1 MEDFPEIADH
11 GMIGD
16 LQSIALVATSGSIDW
31 FCAPRFDS
39 PSVFASLLDRERGGY
54 FRVHAVGDDIRVKQ
68 MYFPDTAV
76 LITRFMSADGVGEV
90 VDFMP
95 VADDPTIATPNRV
108 IGRGIRVVR
117 GEITFRIECRPRFDY
132 GRREHTATVTEHGVR
147 FDAGDFRAAL
157 HGLRPDELDGADVD
171 TTFTLSAG
179 QVRRIAFETDPA
191 GEPRELDEIEGS
203 TKLAE
208 TVAFWRGWLAR
219 GTYRGRWREAVERS
233 AMVLK
238 LLQYAPS
245 GGLVAAPTA
254 ALPEQLGGV
263 RNWDYRFTWIRDS
276 SFSVFS
282 LLALGYTEE
291 AIAFTRWVSDRVV
304 EQAGDASGPLKIM
317 YRIDGSS
324 DLEELTLDA
333 FEGYAGSRPVHVGN
347 GAADQLQLDIYGE
360 ALDAIAIVDRVA
372 PIGHPGWMK
381 LVGILDWLA
390 DNWDQPDE
398 GVWETRGGRKAFTY
412 GRIMC
417 WVAFDRAI
425 RMARER
431 GRPAPLDRWIA
442 ARDAIYEQVFTQ
454 GWNASRGAFTQHPD
468 TEVVDAITLLMPLVG
483 MISPHDPMWTST
495 LEAIGEELVT
505 DSLVYRYNPSAS
517 PDGLPGE
524 EGTFSLCSFFYVM
537 ALTDAGRLDQ
547 AQYAFEKMLTYGNH
561 VGLYAEEINP
571 NGLQLGNFPQAFTH
585 LALIRAALD
594 LDAALDRRA
603 SHPIAPDVEGYAQS
617 IRHAREA
624 MSARAGAP
632 AAGAKAVDAS
642 GGGRP

>member
-16 LQSIALVATSGSIDW
+16 LQSIALVSTDATIDW

-39 PSVFASLLDRERGGY
+39 PSIFASLLDREKGGY
-54 FRVHAVGDDIRVKQ
+54 FRVRAVGDDLRVKQ

-76 LITRFMSADGVGEV
+76 LITRFMSTDGVGEV
-90 VDFMP
+90 IDFMP
-95 VADDPTIATPNRV
+95 VADDPTVATPNRV
-108 IGRGIRVVR
+108 IARGIRVVR
-117 GEITFRIECRPRFDY
+117 GQLTFRVECRPRFDY
-132 GRREHTATVTEHGVR
+132 GRRPHTATLTGHGVR
-147 FDAGDFRAAL
+147 FEAGDMHAAL
-157 HGLRPDELDGADVD
+157 HGLRPDTLDGDDVD
-171 TTFTLSAG
+171 ETITMSAG
-179 QVRRIAFETDPA
+179 EIRRFAFETEPA
-191 GEPRELDEIEGS
+191 GAPRELDEREGS
-203 TKLAE
+203 ARFAE
-208 TVAFWRGWLAR
+208 TVAFWREWLAR

-245 GGLVAAPTA
+245 GALVAAPTA

-276 SFSVFS
+276 SFSVYS
-282 LLALGYTEE
+282 LLALGYVEE
-291 AIAFTRWVSDRVV
+291 AVAFTRWIGDRVV

-324 DLEELTLDA
+324 DLEELTLDD

-360 ALDAIAIVDRVA
+360 AMDAIAIVDHVV
-372 PIGHPGWMK
+372 PLGHPGWTQ
-381 LVGILDWLA
+381 LLGILDWLA
-390 DNWDQPDE
+390 DHWDQPDE

-431 GRPAPLDRWIA
+431 GRPAPLERWMET
-442 ARDAIYEQVFTQ
+442 RDAIYEQVFTQ
-454 GWNASRGAFTQHPD
+454 CWNPKRRAFTQHPD

-483 MISPHDPMWTST
+483 MISPHDPMWVST
-495 LEAIGEELVT
+495 LEAIAEELVT

-524 EGTFSLCSFFYVM
+524 EGTFSLCTFFYVM
-537 ALTDAGRLDQ
+537 ALTDAGRLNE
-547 AQYAFEKMLTYGNH
+547 AEYAFEKMLTYGNH

-594 LDAALDRRA
+594 LDAALDERA
-603 SHPIAPDVEGYAQS
+603 RHPMTADVQRFARAV
-617 IRHAREA
+617 RHAAEA
-624 MSARAGAP
+624 TGGAP
-632 AAGAKAVDAS
+632 RAPRAAPPAPAPPS
-642 GGGRP
+642 